1 MLAYNRGALLL
12 SMSAVLQVLIIG
24 GNPAV
29 HADSFEEYV
38 SRARTARPTLDIA
51 WQASDPGQTEG

>member
-1 MLAYNRGALLL
+1 M
-12 SMSAVLQVLIIG
+12 LQVLIIG